1 MFNSAPRAATILRLD
16 TDAMPGKRKPR
27 QLEAETFLHGMT
39 VMELARRAG
48 VTPHV
53 VRYYARI
60 GLLQP
65 GRGQENNYQLFSQRD
80 LIRLRFARRAQDL
93 GFRLSEIARI
103 LEKASQGHSPCP
115 QVRDIIHHRI
125 EENRRRIDEMIA
137 LQERMEHALESW
149 EQLPDG
155 LPDGHTLCHLIES
168 SSED

>member
-1 MFNSAPRAATILRLD
+1 MFNPAQTAKTLKLDADAT
-16 TDAMPGKRKPR
+16 PGKLKPR
-27 QLEAETFLHGMT
+27 QLEAETALHGMT
-39 VMELARRAG
+39 VMELARCAG

-60 GLLQP
+60 GLLKP
-65 GRGQENNYQLFSQRD
+65 GRSLENNYKLFSQQD
-80 LIRLRFARRAQDL
+80 LTCLRFVRRAQDL

-103 LEKASQGHSPCP
+103 LEKASHGDSPCP

-155 LPDGHTLCHLIES
+155 LPDGHTLCHLIEA